1 MLKDKM
7 QQALNEQINAELY
20 SSYMYLA
27 MSAYFEAQSLKG
39 FSNWMRV
46 QAQEELL
53 HVVKFF
59 DFINDRSGR
68 AVLSAVAAP
77 PKDWD
82 GPLAA
87 FEAVYQ
93 HECEVS
99 DLINKLVD
107 VARELSDHA
116 TYNFLQWFVAE
127 QVEEEASVDQ
137 VVQHLKLVGKD
148 NQGLFLID
156 RELATRVFTPPPA
169 AGAAAGG

>member
-39 FSNWMRV
+39 FANWMRI

-53 HVVKFF
+53 HVAKFF
-59 DFINDRSGR
+59 DFISDRGGR
-68 AVLSAVAAP
+68 AVLAAVAAP

-82 GPLAA
+82 HPLAA
-87 FEAVYQ
+87 FEATYK

-99 DLINKLVD
+99 ERINKLVD

-116 TYNFLQWFVAE
+116 THNFLQWFVAE

-137 VVQHLKLVGKD
+137 VVQQLRLVGKD
-148 NQGLFLID
+148 SQGLFLID
-156 RELATRVFTPPPA
+156 RELATRVFTPPA
-169 AGAAAGG
+169 ATGEAAGG